1 MPLHILPL
9 TAYRLPP
16 TALTVL
22 RPPDFFPPAAHAAL
36 LASATQVVLLDTLA
50 FSRQSTHNRTRVLT
64 SQGPLWLSVPRR
76 HAPVGTPL
84 TRVAVVY
91 DGWPGRHLRALRSA
105 YGMAPFVDWVLAD
118 VEALL
123 GAPYASVGDLASAT
137 TEWAVRRLG
146 GPASVVRASGLPGAP
161 DTLAAVWEA
170 AGRPDVLTLA
180 ETLDRDRA
188 ALGPLGARVEALAFS
203 EAPRR
208 QVWPAPGGFA
218 RGLSVLDVLVTYGPD
233 ARHAL
238 LGSSPPLA

>member
-1 MPLHILPL
+1 M
-9 TAYRLPP
+9 
-16 TALTVL
+16 
-22 RPPDFFPPAAHAAL
+22 
-36 LASATQVVLLDTLA
+36 LLDTLA
-50 FSRQSTHNRTRVLT
+50 FSRQSTHNRARILT

-84 TRVAVVY
+84 TRVAVVD
-91 DGWPGRHLRALRSA
+91 DGWTGRHLRALRSA

-123 GAPYASVGDLASAT
+123 RSPHASLGALAAAT
-137 TEWAVRRLG
+137 TAWAVKRLG
-146 GPASVVRASGLPGAP
+146 GTAEIVRASGLPGMPA
-161 DTLAAVWEA
+161 TLAAAWDA

-188 ALGPLGARVEALAFS
+188 ALGPPGARVEALTFS

-218 RGLSVLDVLVTYGPD
+218 PGLSVLDVLVTYGPD
-233 ARHAL
+233 ARQAL
-238 LGSSPPLA
+238 LGKRVVSQ